1 MGALKGEFYLL
12 VQDLRLFD
20 NELFFR
26 YFRMNAAK
34 YEELLAMI
42 APEIQKSSIT
52 WECIG
57 PSERLCVTLRY
68 LTTGDSQTTIALN
81 YRISPTTIG
90 RIIFTTCEALSVR
103 FGSGRGFPI
112 ATTSHETL
120 PKRSSRLAWKN
131 FQLQIVE
138 EWQWNTVHATEDCFR
153 NWRRWISNFNVQIL
167 ITYWHCKFK
176 V

>member
-52 WECIG
+52 
-57 PSERLCVTLRY
+57 
-68 LTTGDSQTTIALN
+68 
-81 YRISPTTIG
+81 
-90 RIIFTTCEALSVR
+90 
-103 FGSGRGFPI
+103 
-112 ATTSHETL
+112 
-120 PKRSSRLAWKN
+120 
-131 FQLQIVE
+131 
-138 EWQWNTVHATEDCFR
+138 
-153 NWRRWISNFNVQIL
+153 
-167 ITYWHCKFK
+167 
-176 V
+176 